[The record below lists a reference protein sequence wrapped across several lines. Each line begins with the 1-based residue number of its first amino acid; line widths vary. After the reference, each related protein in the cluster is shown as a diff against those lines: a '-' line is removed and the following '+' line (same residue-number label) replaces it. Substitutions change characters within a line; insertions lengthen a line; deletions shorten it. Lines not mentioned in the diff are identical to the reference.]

1 MEKSQPVS
9 PSQSISQSQIQKYES
24 CLLVTRHKLLQ
35 QQESDLNQICE
46 RIVRI
51 ETLPNDLNEL
61 KKLIDFYDAVVG
73 IIPLPFQVQILQMK
87 KNVILF
93 NMESIGTA
101 KTEEEARD
109 LLAKSGR
116 DGVILPPV
124 KQGESYRVSVYKGI
138 VMIKEIKVVDVPIIE
153 H

>member
-1 MEKSQPVS
+1 MLLKTQEDDLA
-9 PSQSISQSQIQKYES
+9 IICQK
-24 CLLVTRHKLLQ
+24 VTKV
-35 QQESDLNQICE
+35 DM
-46 RIVRI
+46 
-51 ETLPNDLNEL
+51 LPTDINEL
-61 KKLIDFYDAVVG
+61 RKVVDFYDAVVG
-73 IIPLPFQVQILQMK
+73 VIPLPLQIQILQARK
-87 KNVILF
+87 PVFLF

-101 KTEEEARD
+101 KTEEEARG

-116 DGVILPPV
+116 DGVILPPA

>member
-1 MEKSQPVS
+1 MGQSQV
-9 PSQSISQSQIQKYES
+9 PSQSTNQSVGQIKYKD
-24 CLLVTRHKLLQ
+24 CLLVTRHKLLELQ
-35 QQESDLNQICE
+35 QNDLNKICE
-46 RIVRI
+46 KITRI

-61 KKLIDFYDAVVG
+61 KKVADFYDAIIG
-73 IIPLPFQVQILQMK
+73 IVPLPIQVQLLQLRK
-87 KNVILF
+87 DVLLF
-93 NMESIGTA
+93 YMESLGTA

-138 VMIKEIKVVDVPIIE
+138 MMIKEIKVVDVPIIE

>member
-1 MEKSQPVS
+1 MATICGK
-9 PSQSISQSQIQKYES
+9 ISK
-24 CLLVTRHKLLQ
+24 V
-35 QQESDLNQICE
+35 D
-46 RIVRI
+46 
-51 ETLPNDLNEL
+51 TLPNNIDEL
-61 KKLIDFYDAVVG
+61 KKMVDFYDAVVG
-73 IIPLPFQVQILQMK
+73 VIPLPLQIQILQARK
-87 KNVILF
+87 PVFLF

-101 KTEEEARD
+101 KTEEEARG

-116 DGVILPPV
+116 DGVILPPA

>member
-1 MEKSQPVS
+1 MLSQSQV
-9 PSQSISQSQIQKYES
+9 PSQSQSKFKD

-87 KNVILF
+87 KPVLLF
-93 NMESIGTA
+93 NMEAIGTA
-101 KTEEEARD
+101 KTDEEARD
-109 LLAKSGR
+109 LLVKSGR
-116 DGVILPPV
+116 EGVILPPA